1 MTGLNNNILNGWTD
15 HETRFNKYSAFCIVC
30 SFPVNRKY
38 HLSVNTFLNGEDAW
52 GFIGIVRFENKK
64 VIYLLV

>member
-1 MTGLNNNILNGWTD
+1 MTGLNNNILNGRTD

-38 HLSVNTFLNGEDAW
+38 HLSVDTFLNGEDA
-52 GFIGIVRFENKK
+52 
-64 VIYLLV
+64 